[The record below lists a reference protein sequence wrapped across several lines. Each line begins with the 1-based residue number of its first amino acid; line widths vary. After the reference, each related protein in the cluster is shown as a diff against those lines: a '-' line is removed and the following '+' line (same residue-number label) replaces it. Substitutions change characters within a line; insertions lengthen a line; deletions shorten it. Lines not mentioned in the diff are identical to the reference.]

1 MSRKIVIIGGGF
13 AGMNLA
19 KKLAGVE
26 SIEIVLVDRN
36 NYNFFPPLIYQVASA
51 FIEPSNIS
59 YPFRKMFQGK
69 DNIRFYRADFL
80 GVDTT
85 ARRIQTDHGALEYDY
100 LVFAQ
105 GTKTN
110 YFGLPVIS
118 EKALPLKNIEDALRI
133 RNTILGRM
141 EQACK
146 TSDPEERRKLLTFVI
161 AGGGPTGVELS
172 GMLSEMNRHIR
183 KKDYP
188 ELTDDPMHIHLVDAA
203 PVLLGAM
210 SGKSQEETRASLA
223 KLGVNV
229 RLSAAVKDYKDEV
242 VYLSDEGHIVAGT
255 LIWVSGVTA
264 HEIKG
269 LPAGAV
275 VRGGRI
281 AVDEFNRVK
290 DTPHVFAVGD
300 ICYQDTD
307 RQFPNG
313 HPQVAQVAIQ
323 QAVLLAKNFKNM
335 VNGKTLTPFRY
346 TDKGSLAIISKY
358 KAVADLPVGF
368 YRGILAW
375 WLWLFIHILPIAGFR
390 NKVKLLSSWLWN
402 YISNDPTLRLIIP
415 SKDRAA

>member
-26 SIEIVLVDRN
+26 GIEVVLVDRN

-133 RNTILGRM
+133 RNTILARM

-415 SKDRAA
+415 SKDRVA